1 MERLKQ
7 QHITEE
13 IFQIHKNIA
22 RGVKLVTV
30 RHFVGQ
36 GKDKSYTY
44 KLLRKFRERGSAKI
58 IPHTG
63 RPKRVSSE
71 KVSEKVCRHFTKNP
85 SS

>member
-13 IFQIHKNIA
+13 IFQFHENIA
-22 RGVKLVTV
+22 RGVKLVTF
-30 RHFVGQ
+30 RYFVGQ
-36 GKDKSYTY
+36 GKEKSYIY
-44 KLLRKFRERGSAKI
+44 IHLRKFRERGSAKF

-63 RPKRVSSE
+63 RPKSLSSE
-71 KVSEKVCRHFTKNP
+71 KVAEKVRKHFIKNP